1 MLNRF
6 RIQIKNLG
14 IYLLASLIP
23 MLASLVSNPFVAKN
37 MSPEDYGIVGYYSA
51 FSTLF
56 LPLVNFYLLHYYTK
70 RYFEVSKEQRLRLK
84 ATIFKALIIFSVLM
98 SVFALLLLFF
108 YTIIFNE
115 GSEVPFYPYALIAML
130 TLPISGIYTL
140 SLVDM
145 RMSRDSIGFFKLS
158 VSNGLLVVLIT
169 LLFVVIFKWGA
180 FGKMIAT
187 TVSSVLIFTYI
198 FWKNRNLLVFEFDS
212 DDFKVDIRFCW
223 PLVLASMLTF
233 FSSGYDKVYLER
245 LGDIN
250 SLGIYA
256 VGSSIAGYLN
266 VFATSIND
274 TFQPDIFKNIV
285 KRDYKKTFGYVLL
298 KICIMSIAVVAFIIL
313 APYIIR
319 LLTFGRYEDATPYAQ
334 IISLSCLTSMLY
346 YSMSQVTIALGF
358 TSITLINKVIGSV
371 LSILCFNFLI
381 SKYSALGAAW
391 GVVLSYVLFFL
402 GNVLLVL
409 VKSKTNEN
417 RNTNISQTV

>member
-6 RIQIKNLG
+6 RTQIKNLG

-23 MLASLVSNPFVAKN
+23 MVASLVSNPFVAKN

-70 RYFEVSKEQRLRLK
+70 RYFEVSEEQRIRLK

-98 SVFALLLLFF
+98 SVLALLLLFF
-108 YTIIFNE
+108 YTFFFND
-115 GSEVPFYPYALIAML
+115 GSEIPFYPYALIVML
-130 TLPISGIYTL
+130 SLPISGIYTL

-145 RMSRDSIGFFKLS
+145 RMSRDSVGFFKLS

-180 FGKMIAT
+180 LGKMIAT
-187 TVSSVLIFTYI
+187 TVSSVVIFTYI
-198 FWKNRNLLVFEFDS
+198 FWKNRDLLLVEFDS
-212 DDFKVDIRFCW
+212 DDFKIALKFCW

-250 SLGIYA
+250 NLGIYA
-256 VGSSIAGYLN
+256 VGFSIAGYLN

-285 KRDYKKTFGYVLL
+285 QRDYKKTLLYVLL
-298 KICIMSIAVVAFIIL
+298 KMVLMAVVVVTFIIF
-313 APYIIR
+313 APFVIR
-319 LLTFGRYEDATPYAQ
+319 ILTFGRYENATPYAQ

-346 YSMSQVTIALGF
+346 YSMSQITVALGF
-358 TSITLINKVIGSV
+358 TSITLINKFIGSV
-371 LSILCFNFLI
+371 MSVLSFNLLI
-381 SKYSALGAAW
+381 SRYSALGAAW
-391 GVVLSYVLFFL
+391 GVVLSYMFFFI

-409 VKSKTNEN
+409 IKRKYNEN
-417 RNTNISQTV
+417 RNTDIS